1 MGCIGFVHATGL
13 CLEVPSVPPGVHRVT
28 GALLHRKTMTILVY
42 ITYFIGNL
50 LLIGSAGAALAY
62 LRLDHGNTQWL
73 NGAYRGALAAMLSL
87 LAMIVSRSLQWQRV
101 PFTTAADSLCL
112 LAFFCLLTILV
123 QLGRDRSHRAL
134 LCFYLPPLA
143 LVGGLSLFV
152 AVPTLST
159 APKPVSGALLTAH
172 VGLMFL
178 AYALFF
184 VAGINSVAY
193 AFQAQR
199 LKHRMTTGLFQKLP
213 SLESLDRDLFH
224 LIRIGYPIFAITLA
238 VGGFWAWYEGQ
249 NLSPTWWL
257 SPKIFMGLGTL
268 AFYAFT
274 FHARAAGWLRGPK
287 LAHIVCYGTGTLI
300 GTFLALWL
308 LNVLNYNFF
317 GDAG

>member
-1 MGCIGFVHATGL
+1 MF
-13 CLEVPSVPPGVHRVT
+13 
-28 GALLHRKTMTILVY
+28 ALLATIV
-42 ITYFIGNL
+42 
-50 LLIGSAGAALAY
+50 
-62 LRLDHGNTQWL
+62 LRTVQWHL
-73 NGAYRGALAAMLSL
+73 
-87 LAMIVSRSLQWQRV
+87 V

-112 LAFFCLLTILV
+112 LAFFSLLTILV
-123 QLGRDRSHRAL
+123 QLGHDRSHRAL

-143 LVGGLSLFV
+143 LVAALSMYM
-152 AVPTLST
+152 AVPALST

-184 VAGINSVAY
+184 VAGINGVAY

-213 SLESLDRDLFH
+213 PLESLDRDLFH

-249 NLSPTWWL
+249 NLSPTWWF

-268 AFYAFT
+268 AFYAYA
-274 FHARAAGWLRGPK
+274 FHARAAGRLRGPK
-287 LAHIVCYGTGTLI
+287 LAHIVCYGTGALI
-300 GTFLALWL
+300 GTFLALSL
-308 LNVLNYNFF
+308 LDVLNYNFF